1 MDSPVERHAMSEL
14 KKIISEATIAAMKA
28 REKKRVAVLRMVNA
42 EFKRLEVDER
52 RELADADVIGLLNKM
67 MKQRQDAFKQF
78 SDAGR
83 QDLAEQEQFEMQLIQ
98 EFLPR
103 QMDEAE
109 LQQLIVKAISDL
121 KPAGMQDM
129 GKVMAAVKTASAGL
143 ADMALASAL
152 VKKHL
157 S

>member
-1 MDSPVERHAMSEL
+1 MSEL

-109 LQQLIVKAISDL
+109 LQQLIVNAISDL

>member
-1 MDSPVERHAMSEL
+1 MSEL

-42 EFKRLEVDER
+42 EFMRLEVDER

>member
-1 MDSPVERHAMSEL
+1 MSEL
-14 KKIISEATIAAMKA
+14 KKIVSEATIAAMKA

>member
-129 GKVMAAVKTASAGL
+129 GKVMVAVKTASAGL

>member
-1 MDSPVERHAMSEL
+1 MSEL

-129 GKVMAAVKTASAGL
+129 GKVMVAVKTASAGL

>member
-1 MDSPVERHAMSEL
+1 
-14 KKIISEATIAAMKA
+14 
-28 REKKRVAVLRMVNA
+28 
-42 EFKRLEVDER
+42 
-52 RELADADVIGLLNKM
+52 M

>member
-1 MDSPVERHAMSEL
+1 M
-14 KKIISEATIAAMKA
+14 
-28 REKKRVAVLRMVNA
+28 
-42 EFKRLEVDER
+42 RLNSSQTR
-52 RELADADVIGLLNKM
+52 AGKTWLNKN
-67 MKQRQDAFKQF
+67 
-78 SDAGR
+78 S
-83 QDLAEQEQFEMQLIQ
+83 FEMQLIQ

-152 VKKHL
+152 VKKTPVL
-157 S
+157 IEAARP

>member
-1 MDSPVERHAMSEL
+1 
-14 KKIISEATIAAMKA
+14 
-28 REKKRVAVLRMVNA
+28 
-42 EFKRLEVDER
+42 
-52 RELADADVIGLLNKM
+52 
-67 MKQRQDAFKQF
+67 
-78 SDAGR
+78 
-83 QDLAEQEQFEMQLIQ
+83 
-98 EFLPR
+98 
-103 QMDEAE
+103 MDEAE

>member
-1 MDSPVERHAMSEL
+1 MSEL

>member
-1 MDSPVERHAMSEL
+1 MSEL

-83 QDLAEQEQFEMQLIQ
+83 QDLAEQEQF
-98 EFLPR
+98 
-103 QMDEAE
+103 
-109 LQQLIVKAISDL
+109 
-121 KPAGMQDM
+121 
-129 GKVMAAVKTASAGL
+129 
-143 ADMALASAL
+143 
-152 VKKHL
+152 
-157 S
+157 

>member
-1 MDSPVERHAMSEL
+1 MSEL
-14 KKIISEATIAAMKA
+14 KRIISEATIAAMKA

>member
-1 MDSPVERHAMSEL
+1 MSEL

-52 RELADADVIGLLNKM
+52 RELADVDVIGLLNKM